1 MTRVLTKTALTAV
14 LVAIA
19 FPSLAMTE
27 TNMSRLIAMGF
38 DREVVESPDEAQLKK
53 VGRALHNG
61 SDSDARMAVN
71 SILLNSIMM
80 EMMKK

>member
-1 MTRVLTKTALTAV
+1 MKNLVKKTALSAV
-14 LVAIA
+14 LVMVA
-19 FPSLAMTE
+19 FPSLAMTDASM
-27 TNMSRLIAMGF
+27 NRLIAMGF
-38 DREVVESPDEAQLKK
+38 DREAIESLDEKQLKQ
-53 VGRALHNG
+53 VEIALSNG

>member
-1 MTRVLTKTALTAV
+1 
-14 LVAIA
+14 
-19 FPSLAMTE
+19 
-27 TNMSRLIAMGF
+27 MSRLIAMGF
-38 DREVVESPDEAQLKK
+38 DREAVESLDEKQLKK
-53 VGRALHNG
+53 VEIALHNG

>member
-1 MTRVLTKTALTAV
+1 MKNLVKKTALSAV
-14 LVAIA
+14 LVMVA

-27 TNMSRLIAMGF
+27 ANMSRLIAMGF
-38 DREVVESPDEAQLKK
+38 DREAVESLDEKQLKK
-53 VGRALHNG
+53 VEIALHNG
-61 SDSDARMAVN
+61 SDSDARMVVN

>member
-1 MTRVLTKTALTAV
+1 MKNLVKKTALSAV
-14 LVAIA
+14 LVMVA
-19 FPSLAMTE
+19 FPSLAMNDASMT
-27 TNMSRLIAMGF
+27 RLIAMGF
-38 DREVVESPDEAQLKK
+38 DREAIESLSDAEVKK
-53 VGRALHNG
+53 VEQALSLG